1 MLKKI
6 IAVIR
11 TLFPTAA
18 RRYPMFFVMEGL
30 KTLISILQPF
40 LGILVTPLLVDELC
54 NARNVER
61 IVQYVAIIVVGECL
75 LQTAASW
82 LDTVLQKY
90 QQRLDNYFS
99 MQMGMHSMG
108 LDFQLTEDKKALD
121 QLEKAK
127 TGMAWYSGG
136 VYGIAEQV
144 FMFFGNCF
152 KIGGFVT
159 LIVVNAP
166 VLLAVILVYALIG
179 LFITNKCNKIELAA
193 YGSLAKLNRLF
204 SYFGWEIVDF
214 RYGKDIRLYQARK
227 LMLHKWK
234 MNTDASIGVWRQQG
248 DSAYP
253 YQMLRSAADVV
264 RQLITYAYVA
274 ILAIRKV
281 FSIGIFTQMIETAG
295 ALDATL
301 GGLTWNITELIKRCN
316 YAYEYVLFMEYPEA
330 IPKGTAHV
338 EKKQHRIE
346 FRNVAFSYPGTDKKV
361 LDGINITVEPGEH
374 LSIVGLNGA
383 GKTTFIK
390 LLCRLYDPTS
400 GEILL
405 DGKNIKDYD
414 YAEYMEQFAPVFQDF
429 KLFGFTMGENV
440 LLKETEFQTPAERQ
454 KLDALLKQVEL
465 DGMVGRL
472 SKGADTTL
480 FKMFEEDGV
489 EPSGGEQQKLAIARA
504 LYKNAPVI
512 SLDEPTA
519 ALDPIAEY
527 EIYRQFH
534 TLVGDKTAFYISHR
548 LSSCRFCDRIA
559 VFSDGKIAE
568 YGSHDELAA
577 VPGGIYAKMF
587 EAQAQYYR

>member
-383 GKTTFIK
+383 GKTTTFYMTVGLVTPNEGKIFLNDMEITKFPVYKRARNGIGYLAQEASIFRKMTVEDNIRSVLEMTGRSIEYQKEK
-390 LLCRLYDPTS
+390 LESLISEFGLNKVR
-400 GEILL
+400 
-405 DGKNIKDYD
+405 KNLGD
-414 YAEYMEQFAPVFQDF
+414 Q
-429 KLFGFTMGENV
+429 L
-440 LLKETEFQTPAERQ
+440 
-454 KLDALLKQVEL
+454 
-465 DGMVGRL
+465 
-472 SKGADTTL
+472 
-480 FKMFEEDGV
+480 
-489 EPSGGEQQKLAIARA
+489 SGGERRRAEIARCLAIDP
-504 LYKNAPVI
+504 KFI
-512 SLDEPTA
+512 MLDEPFA
-519 ALDPIAEY
+519 GVDPIAVQDIQTIVARLKHKNIGILITDHNVY
-527 EIYRQFH
+527 E
-534 TLVGDKTAFYISHR
+534 TLSI
-548 LSSCRFCDRIA
+548 CDRA
-559 VFSDGKIAE
+559 YLLFEGKVLFQGTAE
-568 YGSHDELAA
+568 QLAENEI
-577 VPGGIYAKMF
+577 VREKYLGKDF
-587 EAQAQYYR
+587 VLRKKDL

>member
-11 TLFPTAA
+11 TLFSTAA
-18 RRYPMFFVMEGL
+18 RKYPMFFVMEGL

-54 NARNVER
+54 NARSVER

-90 QQRLDNYFS
+90 QQRLDNYFA
-99 MQMGMHSMG
+99 MQLGMHSMG

-144 FMFFGNCF
+144 FMFCGNCF

-193 YGSLAKLNRLF
+193 YGSLSKLNRLF

-214 RYGKDIRLYQARK
+214 RYGKDIRLYQARE

-234 MNTDASIGVWRQQG
+234 TNTDASIGVWRQQG
-248 DSAYP
+248 DSTYP
-253 YQMLRSAADVV
+253 YQILRSAADVV
-264 RQLITYAYVA
+264 RQLITYAYVG

-281 FSIGIFTQMIETAG
+281 FSIGIFTQMIATAG

-465 DGMVGRL
+465 DGMVGKL

-512 SLDEPTA
+512 ILDEPTA